1 MNQKKMVI
9 FGMLLIGCSGVIAQE
24 INNTAIKVAAAKET
38 LANDLT
44 TALEN
49 EKKSREALVKATAAT
64 VAAQKAADAT
74 VVTPPVPKVETTSAP
89 NMGAFGNLTA
99 GIGVFSLGKKG
110 EVVDATIENGIVRV
124 KEKRSMRAGPWL
136 QTTWIYD
143 KPEEKPPFAKFG
155 IFLGAELGG
164 DNLVKSVGTGLVL
177 QLRRLDETTGLSTT
191 KGAINIGIGVHWTTI
206 QVLGSGLVENGAV
219 PVGTESIRYRKESQ
233 PGAVINVSFGF

>member
-1 MNQKKMVI
+1 MNQKKMII
-9 FGMLLIGCSGVIAQE
+9 FGMLLIAYSGAIAQE
-24 INNTAIKVAAAKET
+24 LNNTVIKVAAAKAA
-38 LANDLT
+38 LAADLT
-44 TALEN
+44 VALEN
-49 EKKSREALVKATAAT
+49 EKKSREALVNATAAT
-64 VAAQKAADAT
+64 IVAREAVNTAAI
-74 VVTPPVPKVETTSAP
+74 TPPVPKVETNSTS

-143 KPEEKPPFAKFG
+143 KPEEKRPFAKFG

-164 DNLVKSVGTGLVL
+164 DNLVKSVGTGVVL
-177 QLRRLDETTGLSTT
+177 QLRRLDETTGLSTM

-206 QVLGSGLVENGAV
+206 QVLGSGLVENSAV